1 MERKSFKWHP
11 QPSSIRKA
19 LGAAK
24 RFDIR
29 NKKVLD
35 CFCGVGAHC
44 IAAISAGAS
53 TFTGTDIENYS
64 WCLRVDAFKYNQT
77 YDTLFNAPRAIRF
90 EWGIDAKESITTH
103 EFDILFIDPPNPY
116 QIVGGAPLSMCRDTG
131 LSGNE
136 LTKYWKSRF
145 DSNNIINK
153 RDDTIAYV
161 KDIISKVRND
171 NKRILA
177 NLFVIKSNKF
187 DYSTHFSEFEIKRVF
202 ESYYEVI

>member
-24 RFDIR
+24 RFEIR

-153 RDDTIAYV
+153 RDDTITYV

-171 NKRILA
+171 NKRVLA